1 MTLSTAAVGSPVM
14 DCEAGAGF
22 GEGAGGVAA
31 SATDDVAA
39 TAAIVALAAT
49 TDMSLRLEP
58 FKVFPFN

>member
-1 MTLSTAAVGSPVM
+1 MTFSTGAVGSEVIAWA
-14 DCEAGAGF
+14 AGAGF
-22 GEGAGGVAA
+22 GEGDGAAA

-58 FKVFPFN
+58 FKVFPFH